1 MGKYILQVRVEKQD
15 RNSLSRTLW
24 ACASNAKTQGNV
36 ASPQSNIY
44 NENTW
49 GNVASPQSNI
59 YNENTWGNMA
69 SPHASISE

>member
-24 ACASNAKTQGNV
+24 TCASNAKTKGNV
-36 ASPQSNIY
+36 ASPQSN
-44 NENTW
+44 N
-49 GNVASPQSNI
+49 

-69 SPHASISE
+69 SPHASIFE